1 MSTDP
6 LLTPFTLKNLTLR
19 NRIVSTSHEPSYSED
34 GLPKDR
40 YRAYHVAKAK
50 GGVGLTMIGGSSI
63 VSRESAPAFGNLQ
76 IWKDETVHWLRLL
89 TDEVHDN
96 GAAVMIQLTHLG
108 HRSSSYSGDW
118 LPTISVSAVREK
130 AHRSFTKEAEDW
142 DMDRIKADYVTAAQ
156 KCVEAGMDGIDLM
169 IHGHYLD
176 SFMTPFWN
184 QRTDEFGGSHEN
196 RMRYPLEVIRAI
208 RAAVPEDFII
218 SARMSFDELRENGL
232 GPGELL
238 TVAQDIIDGGVDV
251 ISALGG
257 SIDSDARLTRMIPIM
272 GMASAPHLELMGE
285 MKQKLNVPVMHAG
298 KIADVATARYAIEA
312 GLLDLVGMTRALIAD
327 PSLPT
332 NIANKSVNQIRPCV
346 GASMCIDGIYTAGA
360 AFCIHNPS
368 TGRELELPQ
377 TIDAA
382 KAKRNVAVV
391 GGGPAGLESARTLA
405 EKGHSVTLFEAND
418 SLGGQINI
426 AIRSPRRRDLQG
438 ITDWRAQELKRLGVN
453 VKLNS
458 YVEAS
463 DLADAGF
470 DAIVVATGGMPKAL
484 DIPGGNHVF
493 ESWDV
498 LTGAKRITGDVLI
511 YDDHGGN
518 QALDLAENLAQSG
531 AKVELVTPERNMS
544 VDVGGMVASAYFKS
558 LTSLGVNFTILR
570 ELKRIEKNA
579 DGTLTA
585 YLGMEDEAWEES
597 RIVTAIV
604 AETGT
609 TATSDVYDELVA
621 LSSNGGE
628 VEIEALIHGQPQ
640 TSIRNPDGKF
650 QIFRIGDAVSSRGI
664 HSAILDATRVCRGI

>member
-6 LLTPFTLKNLTLR
+6 LLTPFTIKNLTLR

-76 IWKDETVHWLRLL
+76 LWKDESEPWLRLL
-89 TDEVHDN
+89 TDEVHDH

-118 LPTISVSAVREK
+118 LPTISVSAVRER

-142 DMDRIKADYVTAAQ
+142 DLDRIKNDYVLAAQ
-156 KCVEAGMDGIDLM
+156 RCVAAGMDGIDLM

-184 QRTDEFGGSHEN
+184 QRTDEYGGSHEN
-196 RMRYPLEVIRAI
+196 RMRYPLEVIKAI
-208 RAAVPEDFII
+208 RAEVPEDFII
-218 SARMSFDELRENGL
+218 SARMSLDELRKNGL

-272 GMASAPHLELMGE
+272 GMASAPHLEFIGE
-285 MKQKLNVPVMHAG
+285 IRQKLNVPVMHAG

-327 PSLPT
+327 PYLPT
-332 NIANKSVNQIRPCV
+332 KIANKTEDQIRPCV

-377 TIDAA
+377 EIESTA
-382 KAKRNVAVV
+382 KPKKVAVV
-391 GGGPAGLESARTLA
+391 GGGPGGLEAARTLA
-405 EKGHSVTLFEAND
+405 EKGHTVTLFEAND

-438 ITDWRAQELKRLGVN
+438 IIDWRTQELKRLGVT

-458 YVEAS
+458 YVSSE
-463 DLADAGF
+463 DLAGF
-470 DAIVVATGGMPKAL
+470 EAIVVATGGVPKAL
-484 DIPGGNHVF
+484 EISGGQHVV

-498 LTGAKRITGDVLI
+498 LSGSKRLSGNVLV

-518 QALDLAENLAQSG
+518 QALDLAEHLANSG
-531 AKVELVTPERNMS
+531 AIVEFVTPERTMAT
-544 VDVGGMVASAYFKS
+544 DVGGMVASAYFKS
-558 LTSLGVNFTILR
+558 LSAMGVRFTVLR
-570 ELKRIEKNA
+570 DLKRIEKNP
-579 DGTLTA
+579 DGTFTA
-585 YLGMEDEAWEES
+585 YLGMEDESWEES
-597 RIVTAIV
+597 RVVSAVV

-609 TATSDVYDELVA
+609 TANSDIYDELVS
-621 LSSNGGE
+621 LSTNGGE
-628 VEIEALIHGQPQ
+628 VEIEAMINGRPQ
-640 TSIRNPDGKF
+640 TSVRNPGGTF
-650 QIFRIGDAVSSRGI
+650 QLFRIGDAVTSRGI
-664 HSAILDATRVCRGI
+664 HSAILDATRICRGI

>member
-1 MSTDP
+1 MSIDP
-6 LLTPFTLKNLTLR
+6 LLTPFTIKNLTLR

-76 IWKDETVHWLRLL
+76 LWKDETEHWLRLL
-89 TDEVHDN
+89 TDEVHDH

-118 LPTISVSAVREK
+118 LPTISVSAVRER

-142 DMDRIKADYVTAAQ
+142 DLDRIKNDYVLAAQ
-156 KCVEAGMDGIDLM
+156 RCVAAGMDGIDLM

-184 QRTDEFGGSHEN
+184 QRTDEYGGSHEN
-196 RMRYPLEVIRAI
+196 RMRYPLEVIKAL

-218 SARMSFDELRENGL
+218 SARMSFDEFRENGL
-232 GPGELL
+232 GTGELL

-285 MKQKLNVPVMHAG
+285 IKQKLNVPVMHAG
-298 KIADVATARYAIEA
+298 KIADVPTARYAIEA
-312 GLLDLVGMTRALIAD
+312 GILDLVGMTRALIAD
-327 PSLPT
+327 PYLPT
-332 NIANKSVNQIRPCV
+332 KIANKTEDQIRPCV

-377 TIDAA
+377 EIEPAIEA
-382 KAKRNVAVV
+382 KKVAVI
-391 GGGPAGLESARTLA
+391 GGGPGGLEAARTLA
-405 EKGHSVTLFEAND
+405 EKGHTVTLFEAND
-418 SLGGQINI
+418 SLGGQVNL

-438 ITDWRAQELKRLGVN
+438 IIDWRAQELKRLGVT

-458 YVEAS
+458 YVDSS
-463 DLADAGF
+463 DLLEAKF
-470 DAIVVATGGMPKAL
+470 DVIVVATGGLPKAL
-484 DIPGGNHVF
+484 EIPGNLHVI

-498 LTGAKRITGDVLI
+498 LSGSKRLSGDVLV

-518 QALDLAENLAQSG
+518 QALDVAENLASSG
-531 AKVELVTPERNMS
+531 VNVEFVTPERTMS
-544 VDVGGMVASAYFKS
+544 TDVGGMVASAYFKS
-558 LTSLGVNFTILR
+558 LSALGVRFTVLR
-570 ELKRIEKNA
+570 DLKRIEKNS
-579 DGTLTA
+579 DGTFTA
-585 YLGMEDEAWEES
+585 HLGMEDETWEES
-597 RIVTAIV
+597 RIVTAVV

-609 TATSDVYDELVA
+609 TAISDVYDELVS

-628 VEIEALIHGQPQ
+628 VLIEALISGKPQ
-640 TSIRNPDGKF
+640 TAVRNPEGKF
-650 QIFRIGDAVSSRGI
+650 QLFRIGDAISSRGI
-664 HSAILDATRVCRGI
+664 HSAILDAARVCRGI

>member
-6 LLTPFTLKNLTLR
+6 LLTPYTLKNLTLR

-76 IWKDETVHWLRLL
+76 LWKDESAHWLRLL
-89 TDEVHDN
+89 TDEVHEH

-118 LPTISVSAVREK
+118 LPTVSVSAVRER

-142 DMDRIKADYVTAAQ
+142 DLDRIKNDYVTAAQ
-156 KCVEAGMDGIDLM
+156 RCVAAGMDGIDLM

-184 QRTDEFGGSHEN
+184 HRTDQYGGSHEN
-196 RMRYPLEVIRAI
+196 RMRYPLEVIKAI
-208 RAAVPEDFII
+208 RAVVPEDFII

-272 GMASAPHLELMGE
+272 GMASAPHLELIGE
-285 MKQKLNVPVMHAG
+285 IKQKLNVPVMHAG
-298 KIADVATARYAIEA
+298 KIADVPTARYAIEA

-327 PSLPT
+327 PYLPT
-332 NIANKSVNQIRPCV
+332 KIANKTEDQIRPCV

-377 TIDAA
+377 EIDAA
-382 KAKRNVAVV
+382 SNRKNVVV
-391 GGGPAGLESARTLA
+391 IGGGPGGLEAARTLA
-405 EKGHSVTLFEAND
+405 EIGHAVTLHEAND
-418 SLGGQINI
+418 SLGGQVNI

-438 ITDWRAQELKRLGVN
+438 IIDWRTQELKRLGVT

-463 DLADAGF
+463 DIADAGF
-470 DAIVVATGGMPKAL
+470 DAVVVATGGMPKTL
-484 DIPGGNHVF
+484 EIPGSQHVT

-498 LTGAKRITGDVLI
+498 LSGSNRLTGEVLV

-518 QALDLAENLAQSG
+518 QALDLAENLAKSG
-531 AKVELVTPERNMS
+531 ARVEVVTPERNMS
-544 VDVGGMVASAYFKS
+544 VDVGGMVASSYFKS
-558 LTSLGVNFTILR
+558 LSALGVKFTILR
-570 ELKRIEKNA
+570 ELKRVEKNA
-579 DGTLTA
+579 DGTFTVS
-585 YLGMEDEAWEES
+585 LGMEDETWEES
-597 RIVTAIV
+597 RIVNAVV

-609 TATSDVYDELVA
+609 TAISELYDELVS

-628 VEIEALIHGQPQ
+628 VLIEALINGRPQ
-640 TSIRNPDGKF
+640 TSVRNPDGKF
-650 QIFRIGDAVSSRGI
+650 QLFRIGDAISSRGI
-664 HSAILDATRVCRGI
+664 HSAILDAARVCRGI